1 MASSELFKVILVQ
14 ETSVLRWTNIFGPLT
29 VTCMSVCKHRYEMD
43 SLAFEKF
50 QNAVFFKI
58 FKFPF
63 NEQLEMV

>member
-1 MASSELFKVILVQ
+1 MYLNIL
-14 ETSVLRWTNIFGPLT
+14 NILGVENLLNAYLH
-29 VTCMSVCKHRYEMD
+29 VVEHGHRDEMD

>member
-1 MASSELFKVILVQ
+1 MILVDH
-14 ETSVLRWTNIFGPLT
+14 IFKMYKFQDEVNFVQPVKASRLSRG
-29 VTCMSVCKHRYEMD
+29 HRYEMD

-63 NEQLEMV
+63 NR